1 MSLGDE
7 VPRVVLDETIA
18 VDILLKLGATRKTH
32 YDCQKE
38 EGYLKKIVS
47 TLERKKRE
55 RSDSGDAEQWHQTDM
70 KVMMVYPSLFKTIVR
85 TGY

>member
-1 MSLGDE
+1 MSLGDKVLRE
-7 VPRVVLDETIA
+7 VLDETIA
-18 VDILLKLGATRKTH
+18 VDILLKLGTTRNTH

-55 RSDSGDAEQWHQTDM
+55 KSDSGDAEQWHQTDM
-70 KVMMVYPSLFKTIVR
+70 KVTIVYLSLFKTMVR
-85 TGY
+85 NGY